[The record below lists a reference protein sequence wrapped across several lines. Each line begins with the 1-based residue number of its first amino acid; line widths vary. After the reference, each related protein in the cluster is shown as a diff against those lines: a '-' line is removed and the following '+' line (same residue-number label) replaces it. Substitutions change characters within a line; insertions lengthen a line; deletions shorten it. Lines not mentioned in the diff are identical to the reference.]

1 MGDLLKNIL
10 RQETETAQAAWE
22 LLKTLPD
29 YNEAQ
34 QELERATEVIRAQVD
49 FPTYEAWES
58 AWLACCSY
66 ELRNLLCPGAGPSPG
81 IHPGADAVRSAHRS

>member
-1 MGDLLKNIL
+1 MQDLLKNIL

-29 YNEAQ
+29 YNKAR
-34 QELERATEVIRAQVD
+34 QELEKATETIRAQVD
-49 FPTYEAWES
+49 FPTYNAWEN

-66 ELRNLLCPGAGPSPG
+66 ELRTYFAQGVGLCRKF
-81 IHPGADAVRSAHRS
+81 IRELVR

>member
-29 YNEAQ
+29 YNAAR
-34 QELERATEVIRAQVD
+34 QELEKATEAIRAQVG
-49 FPTYEAWES
+49 FPAYDAWES

-66 ELRNLLCPGAGPSPG
+66 ELRTYFALGLGLRREF
-81 IHPGADAVRSAHRS
+81 IREFML

>member
-1 MGDLLKNIL
+1 MQDLLKNIL

-29 YNEAQ
+29 YNAAR
-34 QELERATEVIRAQVD
+34 QELEKATEAIRAQVG
-49 FPTYEAWES
+49 FPAYDAWES

-66 ELRNLLCPGAGPSPG
+66 ELRIYFALGLGLRREF
-81 IHPGADAVRSAHRS
+81 IRELML